1 MTCIIEQNKEE
12 YMAKTALIGYTGFV
26 GGNIVAQ
33 HDFDDLYNSKN
44 IAEIEG
50 KEYDL
55 VVSAAN
61 RAEMWRINQEP
72 EKDLAEINE
81 FIDHIKK
88 VKIKKLV
95 LISTV
100 GVYKTAVDVNEDTVI
115 DTDNLTAYGK
125 NRYYL
130 EEFCRNTFDTTVV
143 RLPGLFGEG
152 LKKNVIFDL
161 LNDNNIDR
169 IHKDGVYQYY
179 NLARIWNDIQIAL
192 DNNLSLVNFAT
203 PPLST
208 EEVARECF
216 KVEFT
221 RMPTDVTPAVWD
233 MHSKY
238 ADVYGGEGNYICTKQ
253 QELEDISAFVRQY
266 QR

>member
-1 MTCIIEQNKEE
+1 M
-12 YMAKTALIGYTGFV
+12 KTALIGYTGFV
-26 GGNIVAQ
+26 GGNLESQ
-33 HDFDDLYNSKN
+33 GSFDDLYNSKN

-81 FIDHIKK
+81 YIEHIRKA
-88 VKIKKLV
+88 KIGKLV

-100 GVYKTAVDVNEDTVI
+100 GVYKNPNGANEDTTI
-115 DTDNLTAYGK
+115 DTDGLSPYGA

-130 EEFCRNTFDTTVV
+130 EEFCRDNFDTTIV
-143 RLPGLFGEG
+143 RLPGLFGDG

-161 LNDNNIDR
+161 LHDNNVDR

-179 NLARIWNDIQIAL
+179 NLDNIWKDVQVAIDNDL
-192 DNNLSLVNFAT
+192 PLVNLAV
-203 PPLST
+203 PPVST
-208 EEVARECF
+208 EEVAKYAF
-216 KVEFT
+216 NTDFT
-221 RMPTDVTPAVWD
+221 NQPEDVKPAYWD

-238 ADVYGGEGNYICTKQ
+238 GDIYSGEGNYLYTKQ
-253 QELEDISAFVRQY
+253 QELDDIKRFVEKEQAK
-266 QR
+266 

>member
-1 MTCIIEQNKEE
+1 MSRGGSS
-12 YMAKTALIGYTGFV
+12 MRTALIGYTGFV
-26 GGNIVAQ
+26 GGNIDSQ
-33 HDFDDLYNSKN
+33 YQFDDKYNSSN
-44 IAEIEG
+44 IATIEG
-50 KEYDL
+50 QEYDL

-81 FIDHIKK
+81 FIGHIGKA
-88 VKIKKLV
+88 KIKKLV

-100 GVYKTAVDVNEDTVI
+100 GIYKDPNGANEDTQI
-115 DTDNLTAYGK
+115 ETDGLLPYGA

-130 EEFCRNTFDTTVV
+130 EQFCRDNFDTTIV

-179 NLARIWNDIQIAL
+179 NLGNIWSDIQTAL
-192 DNNLSLVNFAT
+192 DNNLPLVNLAT
-203 PPLST
+203 PPVST

-216 KVEFT
+216 GIEFT
-221 RMPTDVTPAVWD
+221 NAPADIKPAFWD

-238 ADVYGGEGNYICTKQ
+238 ADIYGGEGNYLYTKQ
-253 QELEDISAFVRQY
+253 QELDDIKAFVENY
-266 QR
+266 S

>member
-1 MTCIIEQNKEE
+1 M
-12 YMAKTALIGYTGFV
+12 KTALIGFTGFV
-26 GGNIVAQ
+26 GSNIKIQ
-33 HDFDDLYNSKN
+33 HLFDDLYNSKN
-44 IAEIEG
+44 IADIEG

-72 EKDLAEINE
+72 EVDLAEIND
-81 FIDHIKK
+81 FISHISKA
-88 VKIKKLV
+88 KIKKLV

-100 GVYKTAVDVNEDTVI
+100 GVYKDPNGANEDTPI
-115 DTDNLTAYGK
+115 ETEGLTPYGT

-130 EEFCRNTFDTTVV
+130 EQYCREHFDTLIL
-143 RLPGLFGEG
+143 RLPGLFGPG

-169 IHKDGVYQYY
+169 IHADGIYQYY
-179 NLARIWNDIQIAL
+179 NLENIWHDIQIAL
-192 DNNLSLVNFAT
+192 ENNLEFLNLAT

-208 EEVARECF
+208 KQVA
-216 KVEFT
+216 KVAFGIDFENQ
-221 RMPTDVTPAVWD
+221 PADVIPAFWG

-238 ADVYGGEGNYICTKQ
+238 AELYEGSGNYLYSEQ
-253 QELEDISAFVRQY
+253 QELDQIKAFVEKSRV
-266 QR
+266 

>member
-1 MTCIIEQNKEE
+1 MKS
-12 YMAKTALIGYTGFV
+12 ALIGYTGFV
-26 GGNIVAQ
+26 GGNLEKQ
-33 HDFDDLYNSKN
+33 NQFDDLYNSKN
-44 IAEIEG
+44 IAEIRG

-72 EKDLAEINE
+72 EVDRAEIENY
-81 FIDHIKK
+81 IDHIRNVK
-88 VKIKKLV
+88 VRKFV

-100 GVYKTAVDVNEDTVI
+100 GVYKNPNGANEDTTI
-115 DTDNLTAYGK
+115 ETEGLTPYGI

-130 EEFCRNTFDTTVV
+130 EQFCRENFDTTII

-161 LNDNNIDR
+161 LNGNNIDR

-179 NLARIWNDIQIAL
+179 NLGNIWQDIQIAL
-192 DNNLSLVNFAT
+192 KNNLPLVNFAT
-203 PPLST
+203 PPVST

-216 KVEFT
+216 GTDFT
-221 RMPTDVTPAVWD
+221 NAPEDVKPAFWD

-238 ADVYGGEGNYICTKQ
+238 AELYSGEDNYLYTKQ
-253 QELEDISAFVRQY
+253 HELADIKTFVDGY
-266 QR
+266 DK